1 MARTCQAHSLH
12 GGAKGSESKEFDGHS
27 RKEHPPGALQ
37 CNAEQAMQGKCFI
50 YEDTGLCLLHGA
62 L

>member
-1 MARTCQAHSLH
+1 MH